1 MRVSNVIVRALTA
14 GLLIAVSGA
23 VLAQQAY
30 PSKPIRLIVPYPPG
44 GSTTAIARIVGQK
57 LNESWGQ
64 SVIVDNR
71 GGGNTIIGTEALTKS
86 PPDGYT
92 IFLADATLAVLP
104 HLYRDLSYD
113 TLKDLAPVASISIS
127 PQVLV
132 VHPSVP
138 ANNLQEF
145 IALAKSRPG
154 ELNFASSGG
163 ATTNRLAAELFCM
176 LTGVKMQNIAYKGAG
191 PAITDVIAGQVQ
203 LLFNVPINVLP
214 HIKSGRLK
222 PIAIT
227 GETRLAALPEV
238 PTFIEAGLPNFDMG
252 PWYGIAAPGGTP
264 RVIIDKLAAEIN
276 RVLRMSDVREKLESQ
291 GMRPLISTPE
301 QFGAHLKSE
310 MAKFAKIVEAANIKI
325 E

>member
-1 MRVSNVIVRALTA
+1 
-14 GLLIAVSGA
+14 
-23 VLAQQAY
+23 
-30 PSKPIRLIVPYPPG
+30 
-44 GSTTAIARIVGQK
+44 
-57 LNESWGQ
+57 
-64 SVIVDNR
+64 
-71 GGGNTIIGTEALTKS
+71 
-86 PPDGYT
+86 
-92 IFLADATLAVLP
+92 
-104 HLYRDLSYD
+104 
-113 TLKDLAPVASISIS
+113 
-127 PQVLV
+127 
-132 VHPSVP
+132 
-138 ANNLQEF
+138 
-145 IALAKSRPG
+145 
-154 ELNFASSGG
+154 
-163 ATTNRLAAELFCM
+163 
-176 LTGVKMQNIAYKGAG
+176 MQNIAYKGAG